1 MHIPPWEFQYI
12 VDNPIVTK
20 CTVSTKEIMKIGML
34 NSGLFSTILQR
45 KDIICIACGH
55 SHNDCF
61 EGTFCNV
68 KMCLDACAGY
78 SPYGTDDLR
87 GGRIFEINENDTN
100 DIKTYM
106 VHYKDLK

>member
-1 MHIPPWEFQYI
+1 
-12 VDNPIVTK
+12 
-20 CTVSTKEIMKIGML
+20 MKIGML
-34 NSGLFSTILQR
+34 NSGLSSTILQR

-106 VHYKDLK
+106 VRYKDLK